1 MSCAKDLESF
11 RLESKLNT
19 ILTGKKEWSKQVE
32 ALISNASSNSSLKDS
47 KSLAQDIKTKY
58 LDKMQNARQS
68 VLDLYIS
75 ITEFK

>member
-1 MSCAKDLESF
+1 M
-11 RLESKLNT
+11 
-19 ILTGKKEWSKQVE
+19 
-32 ALISNASSNSSLKDS
+32 
-47 KSLAQDIKTKY
+47 KTKY